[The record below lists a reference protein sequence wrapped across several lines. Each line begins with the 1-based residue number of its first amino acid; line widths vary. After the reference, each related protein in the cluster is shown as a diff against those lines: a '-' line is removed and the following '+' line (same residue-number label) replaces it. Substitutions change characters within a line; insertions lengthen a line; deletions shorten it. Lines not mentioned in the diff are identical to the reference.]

1 MATVES
7 IIPGLLMARLAELV
21 VTPALSVAWPDAAFP
36 GLNSDGTEK
45 PKPPAYL
52 RVQFLPNDT
61 DRLFIGNGEPHR
73 FKGLFQVSVVWPAGQ
88 GIVAPLDIAGKIVE
102 HFAEGS
108 RFPIGAGVL
117 RIDKRPSVARPLQ
130 EADHIQI
137 PVTIE
142 WVAYV

>member
-21 VTPALSVAWPDAAFP
+21 VTPPLPVAWPDVAF
-36 GLNSDGTEK
+36 T
-45 PKPPAYL
+45 PPAGGYL
-52 RVQFLPNDT
+52 RAQHMPNDT

-73 FKGLFQVSVVWPAGQ
+73 FNGLFQVSVVWPAGQ

-102 HFAEGS
+102 HFAEGTA
-108 RFPIGAGVL
+108 FPIGTGAL